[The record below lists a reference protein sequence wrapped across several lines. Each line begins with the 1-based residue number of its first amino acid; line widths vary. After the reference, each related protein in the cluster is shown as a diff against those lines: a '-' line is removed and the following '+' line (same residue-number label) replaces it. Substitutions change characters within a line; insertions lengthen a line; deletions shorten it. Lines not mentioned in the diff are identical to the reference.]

1 MKKAF
6 TLAEV
11 LVAVA
16 IAGVISAF
24 MLMQINKNNVQQNIL
39 LYKKTFTNLQ
49 DIVSN
54 IAGDTRIFPLPEH
67 GMKYSIGADES
78 EGKTNDINGAKNA
91 QYLCQQITNRLITDK
106 YKVKSGAN
114 VRDVNCGD
122 GSKALKTPTDD
133 TFKANTNITLT
144 NGTVIAGLGQVFT
157 ITSNDQKN
165 NFIDDYIDLC
175 IDTNGDKAP
184 NKGCIS
190 NNTGVDKRDRFRI
203 RIYFNGKVTTDST
216 WKFENEILYPS
227 GSTMDLKSKDF
238 EDDPKS

>member
-39 LYKKTFTNLQ
+39 LYKRTFTNLQ

-54 IAGDTRIFPLPEH
+54 IAGDTRIFPLPEY
-67 GMKYSIGADES
+67 GMKYGTGSDNAD
-78 EGKTNDINGAKNA
+78 DINKAKDA
-91 QYLCQQITNRLITDK
+91 QYLCRQITNRLITDK
-106 YKVKSGAN
+106 YKVESGVN

-122 GSKALKTPTDD
+122 GSTALEIPTDE
-133 TFKANTNITLT
+133 TFVANTNITLT

-203 RIYFNGKVTTDST
+203 RIYFDGKVTTDST
-216 WKFENEILYPS
+216 WRFENEILYPS

-238 EDDPKS
+238 AD